1 MDMDGEDRGDRQTG
15 REPTYIRIKEMTNMF
30 AHNRISAGGLGRGPF
45 QLNRLGSDHQPVN
58 GMLKRIRRLHS
69 FHL

>member
-30 AHNRISAGGLGRGPF
+30 AHNRISAGGLGAIPIESTRE
-45 QLNRLGSDHQPVN
+45 
-58 GMLKRIRRLHS
+58 
-69 FHL
+69 